1 MFLEWLV
8 AFFDKSADEMT
19 EEYGGLMGPY
29 TLGAAA
35 YICCGVLIE
44 MFGLRPAMADLGA
57 CLALALCTFL
67 FIHTLGFAKNKARR
81 LKHYINPINIITD
94 LAVPVSMT
102 FRLFGSILSGMVMM
116 DLVYILVE
124 GIWYIGLPLILPA
137 ILTPLF
143 TLFHAFIQSYVF
155 ASLTLTFVQEA
166 IEVPPKKE
174 KKKKRKKAVQADA
187 ASI

>member
-1 MFLEWLV
+1 
-8 AFFDKSADEMT
+8 
-19 EEYGGLMGPY
+19 
-29 TLGAAA
+29 
-35 YICCGVLIE
+35 
-44 MFGLRPAMADLGA
+44 
-57 CLALALCTFL
+57 
-67 FIHTLGFAKNKARR
+67 
-81 LKHYINPINIITD
+81 
-94 LAVPVSMT
+94 MT